1 MLTTFITAA
10 CLVAEEEFMKGV
22 EKEKSKMFPKLYKTK
37 KRQKV
42 KRFDENGEEIESED
56 GEEEYEDENGSL
68 VSE

>member
-1 MLTTFITAA
+1 
-10 CLVAEEEFMKGV
+10 MKGV